1 MRNRTSFAAL
11 AIALL
16 FIALGALFLRKT
28 GLHYDA
34 SYELAAFYPCV
45 GPAFRPT
52 VFGHEIPLMVLPYLG
67 TLKTWL
73 YLPILRFLDVTVQAV
88 RLPFLLIGATS
99 IWLFFAILE
108 RVSGR
113 RADVAG
119 ALLLATDVSFVVATT
134 YDFGPIALLHCF
146 LLAGIWLLLR
156 FERTGSSRLLA
167 AAFFLFGLALW
178 HKAP

>member
-16 FIALGALFLRKT
+16 FIALGAPFLRKA

-34 SYELAAFYPCV
+34 SYELAAFYPCSS
-45 GPAFRPT
+45 P
-52 VFGHEIPLMVLPYLG
+52 VFKPNFLGFDVPLMVLPYLG

-73 YLPILRFLDVTVQAV
+73 YLPILRYLEITVQSV

-99 IWLFFAILE
+99 VWLFFAILE

-113 RADVAG
+113 RAAIGG
-119 ALLLATDVSFVVATT
+119 ALLLATD
-134 YDFGPIALLHCF
+134 
-146 LLAGIWLLLR
+146 
-156 FERTGSSRLLA
+156 
-167 AAFFLFGLALW
+167 
-178 HKAP
+178 